1 MFYLLICKFS
11 VRKTSIFFKKQISY
25 TFRLFSG
32 LTMQGLTMAALFLDP
47 LSCFIFIPFLSL
59 PDNTDEMNKFEL
71 TSAYRPTGDQ
81 PEAIAQLTEGVLEGV
96 PAQTL
101 LGVTGSGK
109 TFTIANV
116 IANINKPTLILSH
129 NKTLA
134 AQLYSEFKGFFPN
147 NAVEYYVSY
156 YDYYQPEAYVPSS
169 DTYIAKDSAINDE
182 IDKLR
187 LSATMALAERRDVII
202 VASVSCIYGLGSP
215 VDYQNMVISLR
226 PGMIKDRDEVVA
238 KLIEIQYDRNDM
250 DFHRGTFR
258 VRGDVLEVIPAYE
271 SDVAIRIEFFG
282 DEVDRITEVDI
293 LTGEIKDELKHVAIF
308 PASHYVVDKENI
320 NRAVKAIEEE
330 LEERVKEFKR
340 QDKLL
345 EAQRIAERTNF
356 DIEMMK
362 ETGFCSGIENYSRHL
377 AGLAPGQAPYT
388 LIDYFP
394 DDFVI
399 MIDES
404 HKTIP
409 QIGGMYS
416 GDQSRKSTLVDY
428 GFRLPSAKDN
438 RPLNFEEFESKIN
451 QVLFV
456 SATPGVY
463 EEEHELLRAE
473 QVIRPTGLLDPEVE
487 VRPVEGQI
495 DDLIG
500 EINQE
505 ISRKNKVLVTTLTK
519 RMAEDLTDY
528 MREIGIRVKYLHSD
542 VDTLERTEIIR
553 DMRLDVFDVLV
564 GINLLREGLD
574 IPEITLV
581 AILDADKEGFL
592 RSETSLIQTIGR
604 AARNSEGHVIMYADK
619 LTDSMRLAIDET
631 ERRRKI
637 QMAYNEEHGITPKTI
652 QKAVRD
658 QISIS
663 KKVAAE
669 ELKLEKDPE
678 SMSRKELE
686 KLIGEVTKRMKKA
699 AAELDF
705 ESAAELRDK
714 LIELKQ
720 ILNEIE

>member
-1 MFYLLICKFS
+1 MD
-11 VRKTSIFFKKQISY
+11 R
-25 TFRLFSG
+25 
-32 LTMQGLTMAALFLDP
+32 
-47 LSCFIFIPFLSL
+47 FILKAPY
-59 PDNTDEMNKFEL
+59 K
-71 TSAYRPTGDQ
+71 PTGDQ
-81 PEAIAQLTEGVLEGV
+81 PQAIAELVKGFKEGNQC
-96 PAQTL
+96 QTL

-109 TFTIANV
+109 TFTMANV
-116 IANINKPTLILSH
+116 IEQLQKPTLVIAH

-134 AQLYSEFKGFFPN
+134 AQLYGEFKEMFPD
-147 NAVEYYVSY
+147 NAVEYFVSY

-663 KKVAAE
+663 QKVAAE